1 MMKPSYW
8 RIAHGGSGDLVV
20 GISFDTGRGESLL
33 TDLAKGI
40 GDLRFLEA
48 LPPSPASVNL
58 AKGLD
63 GYLAPWMEDLPHHGD
78 RISGIIGHCAGA
90 SLAAALAVRL
100 REVGGGESALILL
113 DPAEVDARSIVSEYH
128 LALRT
133 LAAHLSADEL
143 LRAQSAAG
151 SVAEN
156 ADLLPMSQRMASAY
170 RVAMAT
176 VCGRLPISAEHQDQL
191 CTRLSSYLTYLT
203 ASWWAAN
210 HATTSTVTPAAIA
223 LSTADYMGW
232 TSSGAPSNNDATVTI
247 RFGTDRA
254 HLLSDP
260 ALADLI
266 SKTLSR

>member
-8 RIAHGGSGDLVV
+8 RIAHGGSGDLVL

-33 TDLAKGI
+33 TDLAESM
-40 GDLRFLEA
+40 GDHRFLEA
-48 LPPSPASVNL
+48 QPPRPASVNL

-63 GYLAPWMEDLPHHGD
+63 GYLAPWLEDLQHRGD

-100 REVGGGESALILL
+100 REVGGGQTALILL
-113 DPAEVDARSIVSEYH
+113 DPAEVDARTIATEYH

-143 LRAQSAAG
+143 LRAQSAADSG
-151 SVAEN
+151 AEN
-156 ADLLPMSQRMASAY
+156 ADLLPMSQRLDGAY
-170 RVAMAT
+170 RVAMAA

-191 CTRLSSYLTYLT
+191 CTRLSSYLMYLT

-210 HATTSTVTPAAIA
+210 RATTSTVMPTAIA
-223 LSTADYMGW
+223 LSTAGDRGSA
-232 TSSGAPSNNDATVTI
+232 SSGAPFRNDATVTI

-254 HLLSDP
+254 RLLSDP

>member
-8 RIAHGGSGDLVV
+8 RIAHGGSGDLVL

-33 TDLAKGI
+33 TDLAESM
-40 GDLRFLEA
+40 GDHPFLEA
-48 LPPSPASVNL
+48 LPPRPASVNL
-58 AKGLD
+58 AAGLD
-63 GYLAPWMEDLPHHGD
+63 GYLAPWLEDLRHRGD

-100 REVGGGESALILL
+100 REAGGGETALILV
-113 DPAEVDARSIVSEYH
+113 DPAEVDARTIATEYQ

-143 LRAQSAAG
+143 LRARSAAG
-151 SVAEN
+151 SGAAD
-156 ADLLPMSQRMASAY
+156 ADLLAMSRRMDSAY
-170 RVAMAT
+170 RVAMAA

-191 CTRLSSYLTYLT
+191 CTRLSSYLMYLT
-203 ASWWAAN
+203 ASWWAASR
-210 HATTSTVTPAAIA
+210 AAASTVRPTAIA
-223 LSTADYMGW
+223 LPTADGMG
-232 TSSGAPSNNDATVTI
+232 SAGSQGPSTNDAGVTI

-260 ALADLI
+260 ALAELI
-266 SKTLSR
+266 SRTLSR